1 MPRRLAVGAGAAC
14 SFSPPEARGCY
25 VNVVERSRVGARVV
39 ATASALLLSGCFNY
53 VQADLGSMSPGE
65 QIRLEVAAQGIS
77 DLASISGN
85 SGTSVAGMLVGVD
98 AASIRVRVPV
108 GFTVE
113 GVTTRAL
120 GQDVVIPRNQIS
132 DVERRELNR
141 PRTIGMVAGG
151 VAALLGAVFAYG
163 AVMDNPE
170 IPVPNPPDEIRIP
183 LLSVPVW

>member
-1 MPRRLAVGAGAAC
+1 M
-14 SFSPPEARGCY
+14 
-25 VNVVERSRVGARVV
+25 NVVKRSRVGARVL
-39 ATASALLLSGCFNY
+39 ATASALLLSGCFSY

-65 QIRLEVAAQGIS
+65 EIRLEVAQGAS
-77 DLASISGN
+77 DLARISGDR
-85 SGTSVAGMLVGVD
+85 GTSVAGMLVGIED
-98 AASIRVRVPV
+98 AAIRVRVPV

-120 GQDVVIPRNQIS
+120 GQDVLIPRSQIS

-170 IPVPNPPDEIRIP
+170 IPVPSPPDEIRIP
-183 LLSVPVW
+183 LFSVPLW